1 MNLRNWTK
9 DHSLGVLLGLLFPLL
24 FIPLVVFILAL
35 IQNYGFNELWT
46 RFLNLYQV
54 RIQVLTISILANL
67 GVFYFFLNRERYNLA
82 MGIILGSIL
91 YAPYIIYIK
100 FF

>member
-9 DHSLGVLLGLLFPLL
+9 DHSLGIVLGLLFPLL
-24 FIPLVVFILAL
+24 FVPIVVLVLGMV
-35 IQNYGFNELWT
+35 QQYGFSELWN
-46 RFLNLYQV
+46 RFLHFYQV
-54 RIQVLTISILANL
+54 RIQVLTISVLANL

>member
-9 DHSLGVLLGLLFPLL
+9 DHTLGVVLGLVFPLL
-24 FIPLVVFILAL
+24 FIPLVVFVLGL
-35 IQNYGFNELWT
+35 VQGYDFSELWK
-46 RFLNLYQV
+46 RFVNLYQV

-91 YAPYIIYIK
+91 YAPYIIYLK

>member
-1 MNLRNWTK
+1 MNLRNWTR
-9 DHSLGVLLGLLFPLL
+9 DHSLGVLLGLVFPLL
-24 FIPLVVFILAL
+24 FIPVVILVLGFIQQYA
-35 IQNYGFNELWT
+35 FSELWN
-46 RFLNLYQV
+46 RFLHFNQV
-54 RIQVLTISILANL
+54 QIQVMTMAILANL